1 MLLVAWRAVPALA
14 LVAVLA
20 LALFLSAGAASGRN
34 ARGFVDEALLGER
47 EGGFEQVVF
56 ADGRA
61 PSSDEVL
68 STILGDEKEPAR

>member
-1 MLLVAWRAVPALA
+1 MLVVAWRAVPALV

-20 LALFLSAGAASGRN
+20 LALFLSAGAGGRN

-47 EGGFEQVVF
+47 EGGIEQLVF
-56 ADGRA
+56 ADGRT

-68 STILGDEKEPAR
+68 STILSDEKEPAR